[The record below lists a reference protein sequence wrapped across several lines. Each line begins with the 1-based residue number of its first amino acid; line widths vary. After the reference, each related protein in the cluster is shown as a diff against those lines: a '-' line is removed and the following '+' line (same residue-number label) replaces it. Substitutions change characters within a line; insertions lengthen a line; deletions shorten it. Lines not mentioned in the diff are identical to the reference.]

1 MSYDDTFADALLL
14 PFEGEDRVLLLLEDD
29 VRGEEGPR
37 GLQLIASCLCAIETN
52 GIDVR
57 EVSPLTRMAESER
70 QHAHLTEVG
79 AQIRRVRRGSQTHF
93 VMAFHVA
100 DTNVW
105 KLAWSEDTNAS
116 EAVDELIT
124 FIRCGMMY
132 DC

>member
-1 MSYDDTFADALLL
+1 MPDDQEFANALHSL
-14 PFEGEDRVLLLLEDD
+14 FEWDDRFLLLLEDD

-37 GLQLIASCLCAIETN
+37 GLQLISSCLYALETS

-57 EVSPLTRMAESER
+57 EADPSVRPAGSER
-70 QHAHLTEVG
+70 QHAHLAEVE
-79 AQIRRVRRGSQTHF
+79 AQICELRRGNQKHF

-100 DTNVW
+100 DTNAW
-105 KLAWSEDTNAS
+105 KLAWSDDTNES
-116 EAVDELIT
+116 EAVEELIT